1 MVPLD
6 MSFSAQDWME
16 DVKVELGKTPV
27 DKKNIQRM
35 YERMHAALGDPQAP
49 GLGSFRRR
57 FIQVRGWQAPRDYRV
72 MWRPGLNTCWFVDN
86 SGFKMSIALVNFR

>member
-86 SGFKMSIALVNFR
+86 SGVKMSIALVNFR

>member
-1 MVPLD
+1 

-16 DVKVELGKTPV
+16 DIKVELGKTPV
-27 DKKNIQRM
+27 DKKNIKKM

-57 FIQVRGWQAPRDYRV
+57 FIQVRG
-72 MWRPGLNTCWFVDN
+72 
-86 SGFKMSIALVNFR
+86 

>member
-16 DVKVELGKTPV
+16 DIKVELGKTPV
-27 DKKNIQRM
+27 DKKNIKKM

-72 MWRPGLNTCWFVDN
+72 LWRPGLILAG
-86 SGFKMSIALVNFR
+86 SLIILVLKCLLNL

>member
-1 MVPLD
+1 
-6 MSFSAQDWME
+6 ME

-27 DKKNIQRM
+27 DKKNIKRM

-57 FIQVRGWQAPRDYRV
+57 FIQVRDGRLFEITESCGDQ
-72 MWRPGLNTCWFVDN
+72 GLYL
-86 SGFKMSIALVNFR
+86 LVH